1 MTAIFR
7 LGVILISLGF
17 ALSSHASWLSEIT
30 GIDINIPAGTVRVNT
45 PKPQAIPQ
53 MLQNLP
59 KDVGQALLNPAGS
72 ALATAIR
79 HGAAQAGHGAQPI
92 PQDIRAT
99 LAPYFP
105 PHILDKVRWNTYDPN
120 RIAIDSAVIGWFQN
134 EGAITLDSVVVFSD
148 SNEAT
153 TDWQLWAHELT
164 HVMQYDN
171 MGVESF
177 ANVYSVNW
185 DSLES
190 QARNWASTVAQRVN
204 QGSSSDQRRYSYAA
218 SAGTSPLTSA
228 NYAAAARAFYPA
240 QSCAQTRESPQALWV
255 SNVCPVPILVTGWQ
269 QRNPFNGGI
278 ANINCNVNCVV
289 GPGMNAPFQ
298 SPAPGPMV
306 SIFFRY

>member
-1 MTAIFR
+1 MGRIFR
-7 LGVILISLGF
+7 VVAFSVSLS
-17 ALSSHASWLSEIT
+17 LSQSSHASWLSEIT

-59 KDVGQALLNPAGS
+59 KDVGQALLNPAGA

-79 HGAAQAGHGAQPI
+79 QAAAQARSGAQPL
-92 PQDIRAT
+92 PSTVRAT
-99 LAPYFP
+99 LAPYFA
-105 PHILDKVRWNTYDPN
+105 PHILDKVRWNVYDPN

-134 EGAITLDSVVVFSD
+134 EGAITLDIVVVFSD
-148 SNEAT
+148 RNMAL

-204 QGSSSDQRRYSYAA
+204 QGGQVAQQSYSYASTGGA
-218 SAGTSPLTSA
+218 PQLTSA
-228 NYAAAARAFYPA
+228 NYASAAKAFYPA

-255 SNVCPVPILVTGWQ
+255 ANVCPVPILVVGWQ
-269 QRNPFNGGI
+269 QRNPFNGFV
-278 ANINCNVNCVV
+278 ASVNCAVNCIV
-289 GPGMNAPFQ
+289 GPGQNMPFQ

-306 SIFFRY
+306 NVFFRY